1 MSMKLFII
9 IFLIAVISGCVA
21 EEKEKTTVTPSS
33 TSTPAAIEKN
43 TKEVTTMQNISIS
56 SEAFQAGGVIPKE
69 YTCDGSDVSPALS
82 WRGIPENAKSIALI
96 MDDPDAPGGTFVH
109 WVLFNIPPGMT
120 KLPRGVPENRT
131 LNDGSSQGITDFGRI
146 GYGGPCPPGGTHR
159 YYFRLY
165 ALDTMLNLQPGASR
179 KQLDDAMRGH
189 ILAQGELMGNYKR

>member
-1 MSMKLFII
+1 MSMKLFIA
-9 IFLIAVISGCVA
+9 IFLLAVISGCAA
-21 EEKEKTTVTPSS
+21 EEKERAAPTPSP
-33 TSTPAAIEKN
+33 TLTPTAIETN

-56 SEAFQAGGVIPKE
+56 SGAFQAGGAIPPE
-69 YTCDGSDVSPALS
+69 YTCDGSNVSPALS
-82 WRGIPENAKSIALI
+82 WRGIPSNAESIALI

-109 WVLFNIPPGMT
+109 WVLFNIPPGT
-120 KLPRGVPENRT
+120 TELPEGVPRNRT
-131 LNDGSSQGITDFGRI
+131 LDDGSSQGITDFGRI